1 MLDRC
6 FTHGNES
13 GVRQESD
20 FAYYRRRADEELEAA
35 HQAAC
40 EEARASHIQ
49 LSTQY
54 AILADMIRGELR
66 RRHHGAN
73 DNR

>member
-35 HQAAC
+35 HQAA
-40 EEARASHIQ
+40 SHIQ

-54 AILADMIRGELR
+54 AILADMIRSELR
-66 RRHHGAN
+66 RRRRGAN
-73 DNR
+73 DNL